1 MRQVGSEVGTTLG
14 RGGAGEWPGEVPEPT
29 AAGRQPGTKGGAPRG
44 ARAWRRGSG
53 RCGVSERTRAL
64 TYFFHTNTRIKTVGG
79 LPPLPRPLHP
89 LSRYTPST
97 IHRTP
102 YMGTVFPWA
111 SAASARVMAGRQ
123 RNSERQYPP
132 TFSQSL
138 SHTDGRRGTQRT
150 GNASVGGELPA
161 ANKGPTWKVW
171 HHTAPRGSQGQV
183 RGREEASR
191 GGEICFP
198 ETYFLGNVRLK

>member
-1 MRQVGSEVGTTLG
+1 MAWR
-14 RGGAGEWPGEVPEPT
+14 GAGAHSSRPPAWHQGRR
-29 AAGRQPGTKGGAPRG
+29 AARG
-44 ARAWRRGSG
+44 AGLAQGQRQMW
-53 RCGVSERTRAL
+53 SERTRAL

-183 RGREEASR
+183 RDRKS
-191 GGEICFP
+191 
-198 ETYFLGNVRLK
+198 VV